1 MKSTRTLLALALAG
15 IIALTGC
22 ASANTTSSN
31 ATSAPAPAAEEK
43 ASEIKAGTTKM
54 LEITAE
60 LKKAIEAGDE
70 STVVTLGPKF
80 EEAWGPF
87 EDKVKEK
94 YADLYKKVE
103 DALDP
108 TIAGTEASPLD
119 KDALGKFNEQLTQAL
134 TELADKEK

>member
-43 ASEIKAGTTKM
+43 ATEIKAGTAKM

-70 STVVTLGPKF
+70 STVKTLGPKL

-119 KDALGKFNEQLTQAL
+119 KDALGKFNDQLTQAL

>member
-1 MKSTRTLLALALAG
+1 MKSTRTFLALALAG
-15 IIALTGC
+15 IIGLTGC
-22 ASANTTSSN
+22 ASATTQSPNT
-31 ATSAPAPAAEEK
+31 ASAPAPAAEEK
-43 ASEIKAGTTKM
+43 ASEIKAGTAKM
-54 LEITAE
+54 LEMTAE

-70 STVVTLGPKF
+70 SNVKALGPKL
-80 EEAWGPF
+80 EEAWAPF

-119 KDALGKFNEQLTQAL
+119 KAAVGKFNDQLTQAL
-134 TELADKEK
+134 TELAEKEK